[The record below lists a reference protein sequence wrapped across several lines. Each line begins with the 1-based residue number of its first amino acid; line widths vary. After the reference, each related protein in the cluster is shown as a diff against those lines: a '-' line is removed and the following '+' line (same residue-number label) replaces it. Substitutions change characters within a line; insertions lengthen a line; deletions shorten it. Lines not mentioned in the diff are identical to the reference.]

1 MATNVSASV
10 YTGVWRDYSQDGA
23 NQLILTIPLRWGNIL
38 ISGLALLV
46 STAGAATW
54 RVAAFILHQVRVRRG
69 KNRTDGRTDSDPL
82 QRQVQTLLRNNATP
96 ISALVDALSIQRA
109 WSGVPTPSSLTRT
122 LLPTAFLAGF
132 ITLLFG
138 LFSIFVSAF
147 ATRSESNVGVLARP
161 GDACGGWEFN
171 WSAISVSNDLPSSFE
186 SLRARMDDVLAARA
200 YATWFYSQ
208 GKQPLAVTNTMFP
221 VPRLPYT
228 ASMGPCPFLG
238 EGRCLSNDTSSPNT
252 ALILDTGLL
261 DSHLHLGINAPMKDR
276 SNIRHRMECS
286 PIDVSDMIQPPEESN
301 GTTTFNISTIFRQ
314 PVFSA
319 AFPTN
324 PQSLSMGYT
333 ASSYWWSGATRH
345 LDWPFWLSASTTSD
359 ISAVLIAQNSV
370 RYTSP
375 VYDPLFLAT
384 TPSNSSPP
392 IYYPTHPF
400 NLLACTQQVQFCNPV
415 TGSCTNLTH
424 TAQAYNES
432 HSPSLGLS
440 PSQKTAIE
448 RSALLLGL
456 TDIGILGPATLGSAG
471 ILARDSVF
479 GDTFSLDLPPDQW
492 TRECKLWFETK
503 LALLQAHILRF
514 LDRIDKTSPIYTNT
528 LIYRP
533 VDGMGKE
540 EREVVEGVC
549 KNMRVV
555 TTGQYQNFQV
565 WGVVFVIVVCAVVI
579 GVSVCLGTV
588 MRMIRG
594 WRVTSEGEM
603 RQRARE
609 RDGIYWLLRL
619 AMEGEG
625 VGPWRRGGRRA
636 DQGVPVVDERWAR
649 DDSDG
654 GYEMKTVTG
663 YVGIKKG

>member
-1 MATNVSASV
+1 MSANVSV

-23 NQLILTIPLRWGNIL
+23 NQLILTIPLRWGNVL

-54 RVAAFILHQVRVRRG
+54 RISAFALHQIRVRHDNAAARS
-69 KNRTDGRTDSDPL
+69 DSDPL

-96 ISALVDALSIQRA
+96 ISALADALSIFVA
-109 WSGVPTPSSLTRT
+109 WMGIRTPSSKIRHI
-122 LLPTAFLAGF
+122 LPTAFLAAF
-132 ITLLFG
+132 VTILFG

-147 ATRSESNVGVLARP
+147 ATRSESNVSVLAKS

-171 WSAISVSNDLPSSFE
+171 WSAISVTNEMPISFE
-186 SLRARMDDVLAARA
+186 SLRARMDDVQAARS

-228 ASMGPCPFLG
+228 VSMGPCPFLG
-238 EGRCLSNDTSSPNT
+238 EGRCLSNDTSVNT
-252 ALILDTGLL
+252 TLILDTGLL
-261 DSHLHLGINAPMKDR
+261 DSHVHLGINAPPRDR

-286 PIDVSDMIQPPEESN
+286 PIDVSDVIQPLDPTN
-301 GTTTFNISTIFRQ
+301 GTVTFNVSAIFRQ
-314 PVFSA
+314 PIFSA
-319 AFPTN
+319 TFPSN

-333 ASSYWWSGATRH
+333 SSSYWWSGATRQF
-345 LDWPFWLSASTTSD
+345 DWPTWLTATTSAD

-370 RYTSP
+370 RYSSP
-375 VYDPLFLAT
+375 VHDPLFLAT
-384 TPSNSSPP
+384 NTSPATPG
-392 IYYPTHPF
+392 IYHPTHPF
-400 NLLACTQQVQFCNPV
+400 NLLACTQQVQFCNPALNL
-415 TGSCTNLTH
+415 CTSLTH

-432 HSPSLGLS
+432 LSTLSLSSP
-440 PSQKTAIE
+440 QKTAIE

-471 ILARDSVF
+471 LLARDSVF

-492 TRECKLWFETK
+492 TAECKLWFETK

-528 LIYRP
+528 LIYHP
-533 VDGMGKE
+533 LDGMGKE
-540 EREVVEGVC
+540 EKIEVRNAC
-549 KNMRVV
+549 QNMRIV

-565 WGVVFVIVVCAVVI
+565 WGVVFVVVLCAVVI
-579 GVSVCLGTV
+579 GVSAALGTV
-588 MRMIRG
+588 VGWVRG
-594 WRVTSEGEM
+594 TVWVTREGAVRE
-603 RQRARE
+603 RARE
-609 RDGIYWLLRL
+609 RDGVYWLLRM

-625 VGPWRRGGRRA
+625 VGPWSVKRGG
-636 DQGVPVVDERWAR
+636 GVPVVRFGDNVAPGEG
-649 DDSDG
+649 SEMEGEGGKGDG
-654 GYEMKTVTG
+654 SEVAM
-663 YVGIKKG
+663 IKK

>member
-1 MATNVSASV
+1 MAANVSV
-10 YTGVWRDYSQDGA
+10 YVGVWRDYSQDGA
-23 NQLILTIPLRWGNIL
+23 NQLVLTIPLRWGNVL

-54 RVAAFILHQVRVRRG
+54 RISAFALHQLRVRHD
-69 KNRTDGRTDSDPL
+69 NAAAQADSDPL

-96 ISALVDALSIQRA
+96 ISALADALSIHRA
-109 WSGVPTPSSLTRT
+109 WSGIRTPSSKSRT
-122 LLPTAFLAGF
+122 ILPTALLAAF
-132 ITLLFG
+132 ITILFG

-147 ATRSESNVGVLARP
+147 ATRSESNVSVLARP

-171 WSAISVSNDLPSSFE
+171 WSAISVTNEMPSSFE
-186 SLRARMDDVLAARA
+186 SLRARMDDVQAARS

-228 ASMGPCPFLG
+228 VSMGPCPFLG
-238 EGRCLSNDTSSPNT
+238 EGRCLSNDTSVNT
-252 ALILDTGLL
+252 TLILDTGLL
-261 DSHLHLGINAPMKDR
+261 DSHIHLGINAPPKDR

-286 PIDVSDMIQPPEESN
+286 PIDVSNVVQPLRETN
-301 GTTTFNISTIFRQ
+301 VTANLNFNISAIFRQ
-314 PVFSA
+314 PIFSA
-319 AFPTN
+319 TFPSN

-333 ASSYWWSGATRH
+333 SSSYWWSGATRQF
-345 LDWPFWLSASTTSD
+345 DWPTWLTTTTQAD
-359 ISAVLIAQNSV
+359 VSAVLIAQNSV
-370 RYTSP
+370 RYSSP

-384 TPSNSSPP
+384 NISNNVYHPNN
-392 IYYPTHPF
+392 PF
-400 NLLACTQQVQFCNPV
+400 NLLACLQQVQFCNPISK
-415 TGSCTNLTH
+415 TCTPLTH

-432 HSPSLGLS
+432 LSTLSLSSP
-440 PSQKTAIE
+440 QKTAIE

-471 ILARDSVF
+471 LLARDSVF

-528 LIYRP
+528 LIYHP
-533 VDGMGKE
+533 LEGMDKE
-540 EREVVEGVC
+540 EKNEVRNAC
-549 KNMRVV
+549 QNMRIV

-565 WGVVFVIVVCAVVI
+565 WGVVFVVVLCGVVI
-579 GVSVCLGTV
+579 GVSVGLGTV
-588 MRMIRG
+588 VGWVRG
-594 WRVTSEGEM
+594 MWVTTEGGLRE
-603 RQRARE
+603 RARE
-609 RDGIYWLLRL
+609 RDGAYWLLRL

-625 VGPWRRGGRRA
+625 VGPWSRAGGRM
-636 DQGVPVVDERWAR
+636 GKGGMPVVRYGEGE
-649 DDSDG
+649 SDG
-654 GYEMKTVTG
+654 EGMKGDGSEVAMIG
-663 YVGIKKG
+663 K